1 MRTLVAKEV
10 DNMFFMRVC
19 VVVKLLKLWRLDDF
33 RIFFFP
39 SRLFLCV
46 VMFRV
51 FLRETSLRKE
61 PEEEEEEEDA
71 EEESARRGRT
81 DKERERERERP
92 KR

>member
-1 MRTLVAKEV
+1 METR
-10 DNMFFMRVC
+10 
-19 VVVKLLKLWRLDDF
+19 RLSD
-33 RIFFFP
+33 FFFP
-39 SRLFLCV
+39 FEAFFVCV